1 MYYIFK
7 NRFCIGAYSYL
18 PSLESDETAIYS
30 DIEYKKLHLLRLKDG
45 KIEVLPEPPKP
56 PEKPTVIESED
67 YAPETVELFEAVAGL
82 YELIENKKEK

>member
-1 MYYIFK
+1 MNYIFK
-7 NRFCIGAYSYL
+7 NGCCVGAYSYL

-30 DIEYKKLHLLRLKDG
+30 DTDYKNLSLLRIKDG

-67 YAPETVELFEAVAGL
+67 MPTEQVELYDAVAGL

>member
-1 MYYIFK
+1 MHYVFK
-7 NRFCIGAYSYL
+7 NKFCIGAYSYL

-45 KIEVLPEPPKP
+45 KIELLPEPQEPLQ
-56 PEKPTVIESED
+56 VIETEN
-67 YAPETVELFEAVAGL
+67 YTPETVELFEAVAGL

>member
-7 NRFCIGAYSYL
+7 NGYCFGAYSYL

-45 KIEVLPEPPKP
+45 KIEVLPEPQEP
-56 PEKPTVIESED
+56 PQVIETEN
-67 YAPETVELFEAVAGL
+67 YNPETVELFEAVAGL

>member
-7 NRFCIGAYSYL
+7 NKFCIGAYSYL

-30 DIEYKKLHLLRLKDG
+30 DIEYKKLHLLRIKDG
-45 KIEVLPEPPKP
+45 QIELLPEPPKP
-56 PEKPTVIESED
+56 PEKPIAIESED
-67 YAPETVELFEAVAGL
+67 MPTEQVEIYDAIAGL

>member
-7 NRFCIGAYSYL
+7 NLYCIGAYSYL

-45 KIEVLPEPPKP
+45 KIDLLPEPQEPPK
-56 PEKPTVIESED
+56 VIENED

-82 YELIENKKEK
+82 YELIEHKKEK

>member
-1 MYYIFK
+1 MHYIFK
-7 NRFCIGAYSYL
+7 NGCCIGAYSYI
-18 PSLESDETAIYS
+18 PELEKDETAIYS
-30 DIEYKKLHLLRLKDG
+30 DIEYKKLHLLRIKDG

-67 YAPETVELFEAVAGL
+67 MPTEQVELYDAVAGL